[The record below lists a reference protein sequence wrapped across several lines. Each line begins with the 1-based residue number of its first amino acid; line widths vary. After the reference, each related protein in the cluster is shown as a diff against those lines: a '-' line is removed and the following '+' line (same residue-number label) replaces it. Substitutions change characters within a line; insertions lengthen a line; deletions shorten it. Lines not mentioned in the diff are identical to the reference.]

1 MKKLSFFIAG
11 TGLLT
16 AFDQLTKVLAIR
28 YLKDMPGI
36 TLVPG
41 IFELC
46 YVENFGSAWGMFRNL
61 QWLSLLFTV
70 LMVAAV
76 IYGYIKVPQ
85 TKHYRTF
92 RVLAAVLA
100 AGALGNA
107 IDRLTR
113 GFVVDFFYFSLI
125 DFPVFNVADCFI
137 CVSLVLL
144 LIIYRNEDFAWM
156 KKS

>member
-1 MKKLSFFIAG
+1 MKKLSFFLTG
-11 TGLLT
+11 TCLLT
-16 AFDQLTKVLAIR
+16 AFDQLTKLLAIR
-28 YLKDMPGI
+28 YLKEIPGI
-36 TLVPG
+36 VLVPG

-46 YVENFGSAWGMFRNL
+46 YVENLGSAWGILRNL
-61 QWLSLLFTV
+61 QWISLLFTI
-70 LMVAAV
+70 LLVAAV
-76 IYGYIKVPQ
+76 IYACIKIPQ
-85 TKHYRTF
+85 TAHYRAF
-92 RVLAAVLA
+92 RVLAAVLT

-107 IDRLTR
+107 IDRLVR

-137 CVSLVLL
+137 CVSLILL